1 MFKVKK
7 DHSDSMSLS
16 KRQATHGNSLRE
28 TDKCRQLG
36 EDEWPGSTT
45 RSSENSSATDSSA
58 TLVYLGRMIYWQ
70 TGPLEPLRLCQ
81 NLRLRAGKF
90 IWQNMERQ
98 NPDEE
103 NTLEWF

>member
-16 KRQATHGNSLRE
+16 KHQATHGNSLRE

-45 RSSENSSATDSSA
+45 RSSENSSATDRSHFS
-58 TLVYLGRMIYWQ
+58 LLGTNDLLANWSTR
-70 TGPLEPLRLCQ
+70 
-81 NLRLRAGKF
+81 
-90 IWQNMERQ
+90 
-98 NPDEE
+98 
-103 NTLEWF
+103 TLEALSEFETQGWQIHLAKHGAPKP